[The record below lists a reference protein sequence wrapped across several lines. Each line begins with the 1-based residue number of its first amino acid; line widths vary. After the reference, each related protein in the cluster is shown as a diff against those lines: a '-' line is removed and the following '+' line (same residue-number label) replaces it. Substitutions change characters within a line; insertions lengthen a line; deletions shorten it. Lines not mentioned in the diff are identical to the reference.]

1 MRIIKRRLSVFLVL
15 DCNLL
20 HKTVRLISSWNRA
33 ILIEPLVGDFNEWE
47 WCQCAIV
54 FVNCF
59 RIVPIGISERAR
71 IHRLLHQSLFL
82 SCLEL
87 TNAGKSKFILV
98 FILRFL
104 ITRFGWACR
113 LSESV
118 FCLLG

>member
-1 MRIIKRRLSVFLVL
+1 MRNIERRLGGFLVL
-15 DCNLL
+15 DCILL
-20 HKTVRLISSWNRA
+20 HKTVRLISSWNCA
-33 ILIEPLVGDFNEWE
+33 ILIEPLVGDFNERE

-87 TNAGKSKFILV
+87 TNVSESKFILV

-104 ITRFGWACR
+104 ITRF
-113 LSESV
+113 
-118 FCLLG
+118 